1 MQRREF
7 ITLLGGGAVVWPLAV
22 RAQQRNAPIV
32 GILVPA
38 NPEPFRSE
46 FQAGLRELGY
56 REGQNIAFEFRSAE
70 GNSARLRE
78 LADDLVRLKVDIIVA
93 ALTPAATAARQAT
106 TEIPIVMVS
115 VGDPVATGLISSLAR
130 PGGNVTGL
138 TSGGA
143 ELTEKTIELIR
154 EVLPSTKRVAA
165 LANAP
170 DPFSKVFVDGVE
182 DAGRKLGVAIQTI
195 KVRGI
200 EDFDAAFNA
209 MVKEQ
214 AQAVIV
220 QLSLPRKPIVDH
232 ALKSRLP
239 LFGCDGSVCCSFRQ
253 CEQVSTSIRAI
264 RSRLARAHRR
274 APISSIARH
283 AAVTARAR
291 RPGDRVRGGMSA
303 IGT

>member
-1 MQRREF
+1 VKRREF
-7 ITLLGGGAVVWPLAV
+7 IALLGGATAAWPLAA
-22 RAQQRNAPIV
+22 RAQQPTIPII

-56 REGQNIAFEFRSAE
+56 REGQNIAFEFRSAD

-78 LADDLVRLKVDIIVA
+78 MADDLVRLKVDIIIA

-143 ELTEKTIELIR
+143 ELTAKTIELVR
-154 EVLPSTKRVAA
+154 
-165 LANAP
+165 
-170 DPFSKVFVDGVE
+170 
-182 DAGRKLGVAIQTI
+182 

-200 EDFDAAFNA
+200 DDLDAAFNA
-209 MVKEQ
+209 IVKEQ

-239 LFGCDGSVCCSFRQ
+239 LFGPSPLLAQEGGLISF
-253 CEQVSTSIRAI
+253 
-264 RSRLARAHRR
+264 H
-274 APISSIARH
+274 PINS
-283 AAVTARAR
+283 RAR
-291 RPGDRVRGGMSA
+291 SLPTFR
-303 IGT
+303 